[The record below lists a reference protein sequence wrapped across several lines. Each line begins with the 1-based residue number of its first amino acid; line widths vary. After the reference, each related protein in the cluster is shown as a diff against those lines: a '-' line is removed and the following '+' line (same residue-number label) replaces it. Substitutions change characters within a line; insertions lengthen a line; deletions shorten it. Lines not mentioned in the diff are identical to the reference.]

1 VVPILPSPLS
11 VRMLTQ
17 LQEFVIDNDWSDL
30 AVLPF
35 FSMVDRRK
43 SLHQDMIASAR
54 EQFPELL
61 TTEIPYWSEIER
73 MSLRRAP
80 LPAYAPASAAG
91 QVYSALWHEIE
102 SRIDGHRPG
111 LPARADV
118 VAEDAHV
125 TDVSATDD
133 GASELPEMDNPELVG
148 GKTSELENRATRM

>member
-1 VVPILPSPLS
+1 
-11 VRMLTQ
+11 
-17 LQEFVIDNDWSDL
+17 
-30 AVLPF
+30 VLPF

-91 QVYSALWHEIE
+91 QVYAALWQEIE

-111 LPARADV
+111 LPARADAV
-118 VAEDAHV
+118 PESPHATTEEVS
-125 TDVSATDD
+125 TD
-133 GASELPEMDNPELVG
+133 LPEMDNPELVG
-148 GKTSELENRATRM
+148 GKGQERERRAPRM